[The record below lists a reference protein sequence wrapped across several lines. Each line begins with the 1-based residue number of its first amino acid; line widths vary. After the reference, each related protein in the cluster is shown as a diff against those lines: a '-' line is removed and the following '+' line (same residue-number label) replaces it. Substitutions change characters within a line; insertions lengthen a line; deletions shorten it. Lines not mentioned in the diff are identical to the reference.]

1 MQPEVRLGEGESR
14 SHRQRDGI
22 SFYLGETDTPE
33 ITVKDKVLKLGLDAI
48 LKDQVGCLN

>member
-1 MQPEVRLGEGESR
+1 MQPEVRLGKGESR

-22 SFYLGETDTPE
+22 SFYLGGTDIPE
-33 ITVKDKVLKLGLDAI
+33 IIVDKVLKLGLHMI